1 VATLAQIHRFPTALP
16 VILANCVPIVG
27 VLAFG
32 WDLLSIMFV
41 YWLET
46 AVVVFY
52 SVLKVVT
59 VGGPFTLL
67 WMPFHLATFG
77 MFMSFHLMMI
87 LGLAPGHHA
96 GFFPPELLRGLLGR
110 TWGAGV
116 GLLVSHGISFVVN
129 FLGNGEYRR
138 TTVDEQKAAP
148 WKRLIIM
155 HVTTIAGAW
164 SVGLFD
170 APVGALV
177 MLAVLKI
184 VVDLHGH
191 LRERPTPSGAG
202 APQRPVPAPTPETQL
217 TGILGLFGAFL
228 VLCSL
233 ILVAGS
239 GGEVYRASR
248 VRSQWPTASAEV
260 VDCRVRDGAAD
271 KSRQVSH
278 LVRCR
283 FRYDVGGIEHVAT
296 YSTHSTY
303 DAETV
308 AAMHRWVA
316 GHPRGAPQ
324 VIHYDRV
331 EPDRVSLGGEG
342 EAIDPP
348 QVGETLTA
356 AAGFAAAGALLLLA
370 ARWQSRRSLGR
381 QPA

>member
-1 VATLAQIHRFPTALP
+1 
-16 VILANCVPIVG
+16 
-27 VLAFG
+27 
-32 WDLLSIMFV
+32 
-41 YWLET
+41 
-46 AVVVFY
+46 
-52 SVLKVVT
+52 
-59 VGGPFTLL
+59 
-67 WMPFHLATFG
+67 MPFHVATFG
-77 MFMSFHLMMI
+77 IFMSFHLMMI

-138 TTVDEQKAAP
+138 TTVDAQVAAP
-148 WKRLIIM
+148 WTRLIIM
-155 HVTTIAGAW
+155 HVTTMAGAW

-191 LRERPTPSGAG
+191 LRERSTHADAG
-202 APQRPVPAPTPETQL
+202 APRSVPAPTPENKL
-217 TGILGLFGAFL
+217 TGVLALFGAFL

-233 ILVAGS
+233 IFVAGS
-239 GGEVYRASR
+239 GGEAYRASR
-248 VRSQWPTASAEV
+248 VRSQWPTVSAEV

-283 FRYDVGGIEHVAT
+283 FRYDVGGVEHVAT

-303 DAETV
+303 DAATV

-316 GHPRGAPQ
+316 GHPRGATQ
-324 VIHYDRV
+324 LIHYDRAT
-331 EPDRVSLGGEG
+331 PDRVSLGEQG
-342 EAIDPP
+342 EAIDPS
-348 QVGETLTA
+348 QVGEHLTA
-356 AAGFAAAGALLLLA
+356 AGGFAAVGVLLLLA
-370 ARWQSRRSLGR
+370 ARWRSRQALRR
-381 QPA
+381 QPAS

>member
-1 VATLAQIHRFPTALP
+1 MATLAQVHRFPTVLP
-16 VILANCVPIVG
+16 VIIANCVPIVG

-52 SVLKVVT
+52 SVLKIVA
-59 VGGPFTLL
+59 VGGPITLL
-67 WMPFHLATFG
+67 WIPLHLATFG
-77 MFMSFHLMMI
+77 IFMSFHLMMI

-110 TWGAGV
+110 TWAAGV
-116 GLLVSHGISFVVN
+116 GLMVSHGISFVVN
-129 FLGNGEYRR
+129 FLGYGEYRR
-138 TTVDEQKAAP
+138 TTVDAQVAAP
-148 WKRLIIM
+148 WTRLIIM

-170 APVGALV
+170 APAGALV

-191 LRERPTPSGAG
+191 LRERSPHADRG
-202 APQRPVPAPTPETQL
+202 APRPVPAPTPETKL
-217 TGILGLFGAFL
+217 TGVLGLFGAFL

-233 ILVAGS
+233 IFVAAS
-239 GGEVYRASR
+239 AGEALRASR
-248 VRSQWPTASAEV
+248 VRSKWPTVSADV
-260 VDCRVRDGAAD
+260 VACRVRDGAAD

-283 FRYDVGGIEHVAT
+283 FRYDVGGVEHVAT
-296 YSTHSTY
+296 YSTHSTQ
-303 DAETV
+303 DAATV

-316 GHPRGAPQ
+316 GHPRGATQ
-324 VIHYDRV
+324 LIHYDQSA
-331 EPDRVSLGGEG
+331 PDTVSLGELG
-342 EAIDPP
+342 EAIDPSRI
-348 QVGETLTA
+348 GETLTTA
-356 AAGFAAAGALLLLA
+356 GGFAAAGALLLFA
-370 ARWQSRRSLGR
+370 ARWRSRRVLGR

>member
-1 VATLAQIHRFPTALP
+1 VATLADVHRFPTALP
-16 VILANCVPIVG
+16 VIIANCVPIVG

-32 WDLLSIMFV
+32 WDLLSVMFV

-116 GLLVSHGISFVVN
+116 GLMMSHGISFVVN

-138 TTVDEQKAAP
+138 TTVDAQVAAP

-155 HVTTIAGAW
+155 HVTTVAGAW

-191 LRERPTPSGAG
+191 LRERSTHADAG
-202 APQRPVPAPTPETQL
+202 APRPVSPPTPATTL
-217 TGILGLFGAFL
+217 TGVLGLFGAFL
-228 VLCSL
+228 LLCSL
-233 ILVAGS
+233 IFVAGS

-248 VRSQWPTASAEV
+248 ARSQWPTVSAEV
-260 VDCRVRDGAAD
+260 VDCRVRDGAPD

-278 LVRCR
+278 VVRCR
-283 FRYDVGGIEHVAT
+283 FRYDVGGVEHVAT
-296 YSTHSTY
+296 YSTHSTH
-303 DAETV
+303 DAGTV

-316 GHPRGAPQ
+316 GHQRGATQ
-324 VIHYDRV
+324 LIHYDRAA
-331 EPDRVSLGGEG
+331 PDRVSLGEQG
-342 EAIDPP
+342 EAIDPS

-370 ARWQSRRSLGR
+370 ARWRSRRSLG

>member
-1 VATLAQIHRFPTALP
+1 VATLAQVHRFPTALP
-16 VILANCVPIVG
+16 VIIANCVPIVG

-67 WMPFHLATFG
+67 WMPFQVATFG
-77 MFMSFHLMMI
+77 LFMSFHLMMI
-87 LGLAPGHHA
+87 LALAPGHHA

-110 TWGAGV
+110 TWAAGV
-116 GLLVSHGISFVVN
+116 GLIVSHGISFVVN
-129 FLGNGEYRR
+129 FLGHGEYRR
-138 TTVDEQKAAP
+138 TTVDAQVAAP

-164 SVGLFD
+164 SVGLFE

-191 LRERPTPSGAG
+191 LHERATHADTS
-202 APQRPVPAPTPETQL
+202 APRPVPAPTPANKL
-217 TGILGLFGAFL
+217 TGVLGLFGAFL
-228 VLCSL
+228 LLCSL
-233 ILVAGS
+233 IFVAGS
-239 GGEVYRASR
+239 GGEAYRASR
-248 VRSQWPTASAEV
+248 VRSAWPTVSAEV
-260 VDCRVRDGAAD
+260 VDCRVRDGAPD
-271 KSRQVSH
+271 KSRRVSH

-283 FRYDVGGIEHVAT
+283 FRYAIGGVEHVAT

-316 GHPRGAPQ
+316 GHRSGATQ
-324 VIHYDRV
+324 LIHYDRTA
-331 EPDRVSLGGEG
+331 PDRVSLGEQGEG
-342 EAIDPP
+342 IDPS
-348 QVGETLTA
+348 QVGETLKA
-356 AAGFAAAGALLLLA
+356 AAGFAAVGALLLLSA
-370 ARWQSRRSLGR
+370 QWRSRRALAR

>member
-1 VATLAQIHRFPTALP
+1 MATLAQIHRFPTALP
-16 VILANCVPIVG
+16 VIIANCVPIVG

-52 SVLKVVT
+52 SAVKVVT

-67 WMPFHLATFG
+67 WIPFHIAAFG
-77 MFMSFHLMMI
+77 VFMRFHLMMI
-87 LGLAPGHHA
+87 LALAPGHHA
-96 GFFPPELLRGLLGR
+96 GLFPPELLRELLRR
-110 TWGAGV
+110 TWAAGV
-116 GLLVSHGISFVVN
+116 GLVVSHGISYIVN

-138 TTVDEQKAAP
+138 TTVNAQVAAP
-148 WKRLIIM
+148 WTRLIVM

-191 LRERPTPSGAG
+191 LRERSTHAEAG
-202 APQRPVPAPTPETQL
+202 APRPVPAPTPATKL
-217 TGILGLFGAFL
+217 TGVLGLFGAFL

-233 ILVAGS
+233 IFVAGS
-239 GGEVYRASR
+239 GGEAYRASR
-248 VRSQWPTASAEV
+248 VRSEWPTVSAEV
-260 VDCRVRDGAAD
+260 VDCRVRDGAPD

-278 LVRCR
+278 VVRCR
-283 FRYDVGGIEHVAT
+283 FRYDVGGVEHVAT

-316 GHPRGAPQ
+316 GHPRGATQ
-324 VIHYDRV
+324 LIHYDRGA
-331 EPDRVSLGGEG
+331 PDRVSLGEQG
-342 EAIDPP
+342 EAIDPS